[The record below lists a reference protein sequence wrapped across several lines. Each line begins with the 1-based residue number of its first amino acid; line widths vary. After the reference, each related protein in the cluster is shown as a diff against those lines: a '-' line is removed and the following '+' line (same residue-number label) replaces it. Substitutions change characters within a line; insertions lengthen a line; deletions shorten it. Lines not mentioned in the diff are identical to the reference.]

1 MNKVIQFELWQDCHF
16 GCKFCSLGRVKTSDQ
31 FKLENLHKAS
41 TTIMTYKKGQY
52 DVIGFIGGEFFN
64 GEMDDRLFTKFCEL
78 MTVVND
84 RLENGYI
91 KEIWLNVSLMNKFPE
106 QLKHILNYI
115 LKQHDKLWLLTS
127 YDTVGRFHNKE
138 MFENWE
144 SNLQYIHKTYPEIRT
159 NITTIITDDFI
170 DKYISGE
177 FDLPTMKAKY
187 QSTWFFKPTVKPD
200 TYIDLP
206 VSEIDKK
213 IPHFFTTQE
222 KFQTFLSVFRAREGD
237 DEYQRL
243 FSNDL
248 RAEEVVKN
256 YNEEH
261 QDVLFVRTDDEERF
275 VGETKTGGMIV
286 QKCGHPSIYHSYIDT
301 DGCVLCDKKEIGEI

>member
-41 TTIMTYKKGQY
+41 TTIMTYEKGQY

-78 MTVVND
+78 MTVAND
-84 RLENGYI
+84 RVENGYI

-115 LKQHDKLWLLTS
+115 LKHHDKLWLLTS

-144 SNLQYIHKTYPEIRT
+144 NNLQFIHKTYPEIRT

-187 QSTWFFKPTVKPD
+187 QSTWFSSRLLSRIHILICLFQKLTRKYRIFYN
-200 TYIDLP
+200 TR
-206 VSEIDKK
+206 K
-213 IPHFFTTQE
+213 IPNIFICF
-222 KFQTFLSVFRAREGD
+222 
-237 DEYQRL
+237 
-243 FSNDL
+243 
-248 RAEEVVKN
+248 
-256 YNEEH
+256 
-261 QDVLFVRTDDEERF
+261 
-275 VGETKTGGMIV
+275 
-286 QKCGHPSIYHSYIDT
+286 
-301 DGCVLCDKKEIGEI
+301 